1 MINNPNQGFHSLHNK
16 PRPCSQHYA
25 HSHIHSYHS
34 PGQLFAWPQ
43 QHLGNGA
50 LNDMDVDAENDF
62 APAERLLPPNYH
74 DAMISDDLNWEQNN
88 VAEKRF
94 VCNLA
99 KIQQR

>member
-1 MINNPNQGFHSLHNK
+1 
-16 PRPCSQHYA
+16 
-25 HSHIHSYHS
+25 
-34 PGQLFAWPQ
+34 
-43 QHLGNGA
+43 
-50 LNDMDVDAENDF
+50 MDVDAENDF